1 MTGKSEAERTEIVH
15 RAIRVTVASSIGF
28 YVFLY
33 ALPRPQ
39 PELALYALFAPIA
52 LGALSPIPGS
62 GRQRS
67 VAMLKALPVGLLLVT
82 LGTLL
87 AVHTWAAV
95 LGMLVVGFC
104 LAFSAVAGPLP
115 AGAAP
120 GLQLFYILACF
131 PPYAPDTLVLRLAGL
146 AVGVLLLAAFE
157 VVMLPAPAP
166 PGYRT
171 RLADALDIAAA
182 AAANPTAIPP
192 ERLRA
197 TGQELRFSKLP
208 PAERPAGP
216 GRRDRALAQGSNA
229 VRRLLDQLARYGE
242 TNRESNRAPASD
254 RVPDS
259 DATAPVQETRQSPGA
274 RELARTS
281 CDTLLER
288 VSRLCT
294 ETAAALREGRPPAL
308 TGTLADAMTDFQS
321 LRIRQAIGPP
331 GGVPSVPLLRRQALV
346 LGVAETARIVE
357 TSIQVG
363 LVGRMTEPIP
373 PQELFW
379 YADMSTSRLW
389 AKRLLGN
396 MTLHS
401 VMFQNAVRIALGLGA
416 ARLVAG
422 SLDLAHGFWVL
433 LAVLTLGRT
442 TAGETW
448 WTVRQALLG
457 NLVGAV
463 AAGALLVGFG
473 QHSVAYAIVFVP
485 GMLAA
490 FALGPMLG
498 IAWSQ
503 ALFTLVVACVFAQ
516 MAPASW
522 QLAEERIIDIVTGS
536 MIGLLCGLI
545 AWPAGARREVRR
557 TMAELL
563 RAYRPLVTGTVEVL
577 LAVPPGA
584 KPPPSTLPALH
595 RLRLAETAYAQFRSE
610 PPLSS
615 GPYADWHGVLVATEH
630 LLLGALWLPKIDLPV
645 VPVPYEAASWA
656 RDSAARLGETSD
668 HIAELAADDNACH
681 RTMDTTRVP
690 VPTDDRPL
698 PMLIDLEV
706 WLNSL
711 LAQLSRVEP
720 TVEASMRPRRGRGDE
735 GRTTV

>member
-1 MTGKSEAERTEIVH
+1 MTGKTKAERTEIVH
-15 RAIRVTVASSIGF
+15 RAIRVTAASSIGF

-33 ALPRPQ
+33 ALPQPQ

-52 LGALSPIPGS
+52 LGGLSPIPGS
-62 GRQRS
+62 GHQRS
-67 VAMLKALPVGLLLVT
+67 VVMLKALPVALLLVT

-146 AVGVLLLAAFE
+146 TVGVLLLAAFE
-157 VVMLPAPAP
+157 VFLLPAPAS

-171 RLADALDIAAA
+171 RLADALDLAAI
-182 AAANPTAIPP
+182 AAANPLAIPP

-216 GRRDRALAQGSNA
+216 GRSDRALAQGGNA

-242 TNRESNRAPASD
+242 TNRAPG
-254 RVPDS
+254 PD
-259 DATAPVQETRQSPGA
+259 AHGTAPGQDSMQSAGA
-274 RELARTS
+274 RELAHTS

-288 VSRLCT
+288 VAGLCT
-294 ETAAALREGRPPAL
+294 DTAVALRGRRPPAL
-308 TGTLADAMTDFQS
+308 PGLLENAMTDFQS
-321 LRIRQAIGPP
+321 LRIGQAIGPP
-331 GGVPSVPLLRRQALV
+331 DGVPPVPLLRRQALV
-346 LGVAETARIVE
+346 LGIAETARIVE
-357 TSIQVG
+357 TAIRVG
-363 LVGRMTEPIP
+363 LEGRRTDPIP

-379 YADMSTSRLW
+379 YADLSTPRLW
-389 AKRLLGN
+389 ARRLIGN

-401 VMFQNAVRIALGLGA
+401 VMFQNAVRIALGLGL

-448 WTVRQALLG
+448 SAVRQALLG

-463 AAGALLVGFG
+463 AAGALLAGFG
-473 QHSVAYAIVFVP
+473 QHSVVYAAVFVP

-498 IAWSQ
+498 IAWAQ
-503 ALFTLVVACVFAQ
+503 ALFTLVVACAFAQ
-516 MAPASW
+516 IAPASW
-522 QLAEERIIDIVTGS
+522 QLAEQRVIDILTGS
-536 MIGLLCGLI
+536 VVGLLCGLI

-557 TMAELL
+557 TMADLL
-563 RAYRPLVTGTVEVL
+563 RSFRPLVTGTVEVL
-577 LAVPPGA
+577 LADPPGA
-584 KPPPSTLPALH
+584 KPPPSTLHALH
-595 RLRLAETAYAQFRSE
+595 RLRLAEAAYAQSRSE

-615 GPYADWHGVLVATEH
+615 GPYADWHGVLTATEQ
-630 LLLGALWLPKIDLPV
+630 LLTGALWLPRIDLPV
-645 VPVPYEAASWA
+645 VRVPRKAASWA

-668 HIAELAADDNACH
+668 YIAELAADDDSRPRA
-681 RTMDTTRVP
+681 TDTARLP
-690 VPTDDRPL
+690 APTDDRPL

-711 LAQLSRVEP
+711 LAQLSRIEP
-720 TVEASMRPRRGRGDE
+720 TVEESMRPRRGRGDE
-735 GRTTV
+735 DRLTV